1 MVLLMG
7 GELILA
13 SSSEGRKELLEKSNI
28 SFLSVKPNIDEDAV
42 KTSLL
47 NENYSP
53 RDIADALAELKA
65 SKISLKN
72 PDSLVLGCDQI
83 LEFEGLILKKP
94 SSKNIAVQ
102 QLMKI
107 SGKKHTAYSAAVIFE
122 NARPIWR
129 FVGKADLFLKNNSE
143 RYIYDYVDRNWDSIK
158 NSVGGYKIEEE
169 GCRLF
174 TRINGDHFSVL
185 GLPLLEVINFLC
197 IRGVID
203 G

>member
-1 MVLLMG
+1 MS

-13 SSSEGRKELLEKSNI
+13 SSSEVRKALLEKSNI
-28 SFLSVKPNIDEDAV
+28 LFSSVKPNIDEDAV
-42 KTSLL
+42 KSSLL

-65 SKISLKN
+65 SKISLNN

-83 LEFEGLILKKP
+83 LEFEGILLEKP
-94 SSKNIAVQ
+94 PSKNLAVQ

-107 SGKKHTAYSAAVIFE
+107 SGKKHCAYSAAVIFE
-122 NARPIWR
+122 NSKPIWR

-143 RYIYDYVDRNWDSIK
+143 KYISDYVNRNWDNIK
-158 NSVGGYKIEEE
+158 HCVGGYKIEEE

-174 TRINGDHFSVL
+174 SKLNGDYFSIL
-185 GLPLLEVINFLC
+185 GMPLLEIINFLC

>member
-1 MVLLMG
+1 MVLLMS

-13 SSSEGRKELLEKSNI
+13 SSSEVRKELLEKSNI
-28 SFLSVKPNIDEDAV
+28 PFVSVNPNIDEDNV
-42 KTSLL
+42 KSSLL
-47 NENYSP
+47 SENYSP

-65 SKISLKN
+65 SKVSLKN
-72 PDSLVLGCDQI
+72 PDRLVLGCDQI
-83 LEFEGLILKKP
+83 LEFEGTILEKP
-94 SSKNIAVQ
+94 PSKNLAVQ
-102 QLMKI
+102 QLIKI
-107 SGKKHTAYSAAVIFE
+107 SGKKHSAYSAAVIFE
-122 NARPIWR
+122 NSQPIWR

-143 RYIYDYVDRNWDSIK
+143 GYITDYVNRNWDSIK

-174 TRINGDHFSVL
+174 SKINGDYFSIL
-185 GLPLLEVINFLC
+185 GMPIIEIINFLC